1 MPPTTELRRA
11 EHASKSLL
19 LLVRLQRST
28 HCSNSNNWSTSPV
41 HDDCTPQ
48 WYVRSDGNCVMSC
61 EEDIGGSCGGLASS
75 SDLLFGRKSDAQVVV
90 DPVYLPLQ
98 AHPTY
103 RAIRAQILRAIQV
116 ESRAQIHLVDQALT
130 QVPIHYLINSAA
142 ALH

>member
-1 MPPTTELRRA
+1 
-11 EHASKSLL
+11 
-19 LLVRLQRST
+19 
-28 HCSNSNNWSTSPV
+28 
-41 HDDCTPQ
+41 
-48 WYVRSDGNCVMSC
+48 MSC